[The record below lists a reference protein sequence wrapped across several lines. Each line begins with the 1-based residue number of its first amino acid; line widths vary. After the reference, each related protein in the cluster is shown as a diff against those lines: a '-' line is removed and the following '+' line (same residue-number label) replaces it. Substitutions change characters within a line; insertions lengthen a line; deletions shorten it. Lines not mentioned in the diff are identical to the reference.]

1 MSYMYPESGQQFAGY
16 DDGMPRMPIREIKA
30 LFDRTKGRFGERDS
44 RMQNVLAVRQGR
56 MRDVYPDLFP
66 EGPFDRG
73 IVANMVDVA
82 ARDLAE
88 VLAPLP
94 SINCSSSKM
103 VSDRAREFS
112 EKRTRIAN
120 GYITFSDVQTQMYTA
135 TDRYFTY
142 GFVPAMVEIDLDE
155 RMPRIRFMD
164 SVGAYPVY
172 DRWGRISAGFFT
184 FFKTRDELIAM
195 YPHVESTLKT
205 NQGNSGGSTLIEVVR
220 YHDAYTDVLFL
231 PRDQGMI
238 LEQTKNPIGKC
249 LIEWT
254 QRPGVD
260 DDSHG
265 QFDDVLAVQVAK
277 ARFALLSLEA
287 AQKSVQA
294 PIVMPPDVQELALGP
309 DSVLRTANGEKV
321 RRVPLDVPQAAF
333 AQQGILDQELRQGSR
348 YPEARNGQVD
358 GSVVTGRGV
367 QALMS
372 GFDTQVRTG
381 QSMFAKTIT
390 NLIQKA
396 FMVDEILF
404 SGEAKTIRGNAD
416 GTPYEIKYRPEVD
429 IKGDHTVD
437 VQYGLMAGL
446 DPNRALVFGL
456 QARGDRLISRD
467 FLRRQMPF
475 ALNATEEEQR
485 VDIEEMRD
493 ALKQAVAGYAQA
505 IPVLAQ
511 NGQDP
516 GEVLGRLSQ
525 IILGRQKGRAIEEV
539 IAEAFKP
546 QEVPTPP
553 GVEAPSEAGSP
564 EMAGA
569 PGEVPPGGGGN
580 DLQGI
585 NEQGL
590 MRGVASGQ
598 AGMAP
603 GGRPDLQMLMAGLGA
618 GGQANLQANISRRM
632 PI

>member
-1 MSYMYPESGQQFAGY
+1 MTYPYPENATHIGY
-16 DDGMPRMPIREIKA
+16 DDGMGHLTLAEIRG
-30 LFDRTKGRFGERDS
+30 LFERTKNRFGDRDT

-94 SINCSSSKM
+94 AFNCSSATM
-103 VSDRAREFS
+103 ASDTARKFAD
-112 EKRTRIAN
+112 KRTKIVN
-120 GYITFSDVQTQMYTA
+120 GYLDFSDVQRQMYTA

-155 RMPRIRFMD
+155 RLPRIMFMD
-164 SVGAYPVY
+164 AIGCYPVF
-172 DRWGRISAGFFT
+172 DRWGEVSAAFFS
-184 FFKTRDELIAM
+184 FFKSRDELVAM
-195 YPHVESTLKT
+195 YPHCESALGVARS
-205 NQGNSGGSTLIEVVR
+205 GNEQIEVVR
-220 YHDAYTDVLFL
+220 YHDRFIDVLWL
-231 PRDQGMI
+231 PRGKDSMV
-238 LEQTKNPIGKC
+238 LESAKNPIGQC
-249 LIEWT
+249 LVVWT

-260 DDSHG
+260 DDQHG

-294 PIVMPPDVQELALGP
+294 PIVLPPDAQELALGP
-309 DSVLRTANGEKV
+309 DAVLRTASGEKV
-321 RRVPLDVPQAAF
+321 RRVPIEVPQAAF
-333 AQQGILDQELRQGSR
+333 AQQGVLDQELRQGSR
-348 YPEARNGQVD
+348 YPNARNGEID

-367 QALMS
+367 QALLS

-381 QSMFAKTIT
+381 QAMFARSLMK
-390 NLIQKA
+390 LVQLC
-396 FMVDEILF
+396 FMVDEKLF
-404 SGEAKTIRGNAD
+404 GTDTKTLRGNAD
-416 GTPYEIKYRPEVD
+416 GTPYEISYRPDRD
-429 IKGDHTVD
+429 IKGDYTVD

-456 QARGDRLISRD
+456 QARGDHLISRD

-475 ALNATEEEQR
+475 SLNATEEEQR
-485 VDIEEMRD
+485 IDIEEMRD

-516 GEVLGRLSQ
+516 GQVLSRLSQ

-539 IAEAFKP
+539 ISEAFAP
-546 QEVPTPP
+546 QEMPTPP
-553 GVEAPSEAGSP
+553 GVEP
-564 EMAGA
+564 AGA
-569 PGEVPPGGGGN
+569 EPMDGGMTPDMAPPGGGGGALM
-580 DLQGI
+580 DT
-585 NEQGL
+585 GL
-590 MRGVASGQ
+590 MQGVAPGQ
-598 AGMAP
+598 AQMGP
-603 GGRPDLQMLMAGLGA
+603 GGRPDVQTLLAGIGA
-618 GGQANLQANISRRM
+618 GGRPNLSAAVQRRI
-632 PI
+632 PA

>member
-1 MSYMYPESGQQFAGY
+1 
-16 DDGMPRMPIREIKA
+16 
-30 LFDRTKGRFGERDS
+30 
-44 RMQNVLAVRQGR
+44 MQNVLSVRKGR
-56 MRDVYPDLFP
+56 MRDVFPDLFP

-94 SINCSSSKM
+94 SFNCASSKM
-103 VSDRAREFS
+103 VSDAARDFA
-112 EKRTRIAN
+112 EKRTRIVN
-120 GYITFSDVQTQMYTA
+120 GYLDFSDVQRQMYTA

-142 GFVPAMVEIDLDE
+142 GFVPAMVEIDMDE
-155 RMPRIRFMD
+155 RLPRITFMD
-164 SVGAYPVY
+164 SIGAYPIFN
-172 DRWGRISAGFFT
+172 RWGSIKAAFFS
-184 FFKTRDELIAM
+184 FYKTRDELVAM
-195 YPHVESTLKT
+195 YPDAESMIRQSST
-205 NQGNSGGSTLIEVVR
+205 GSELIEVVR
-220 YHDAYTDVLFL
+220 YHDAKVDLLFL
-231 PRDQGMI
+231 PTRNGAI
-238 LEQTKNPIGKC
+238 LESTRNPIGEC
-249 LIEWT
+249 MVEWT

-260 DDSHG
+260 DESHG

-294 PIVMPPDVQELALGP
+294 PIVLPPDAQELSFGP
-309 DSVLRTANGEKV
+309 DSVIRTANGQQV
-321 RRVPLDVPQAAF
+321 RRVPIEVPQAAF
-333 AQQGILDQELRQGSR
+333 AQQGVLDQELRQGSR
-348 YPEARNGQVD
+348 YPNARTGEVE
-358 GSVVTGRGV
+358 GSIVTGRGV

-381 QSMFAKTIT
+381 QAMFAKTFQG
-390 NLIQKA
+390 LIRKA

-404 SGEAKTIRGNAD
+404 GDEQKTLRGNAE
-416 GTPYEIKYRPEVD
+416 GTPYEIKYRPEKD
-429 IKGDHTVD
+429 IKGDYTVD

-511 NGQDP
+511 AGQDP
-516 GEVLGRLSQ
+516 GEILSRLSE
-525 IILGRQKGRAIEEV
+525 IILGRQKGRSIEDV
-539 IAEAFKP
+539 VSQAFAP
-546 QEVPTPP
+546 EEMPEPL
-553 GVEAPSEAGSP
+553 GVESPGEAGE
-564 EMAGA
+564 EMMGA
-569 PGEVPPGGGGN
+569 PGEAPPDGSGENLEG
-580 DLQGI
+580 LSSS
-585 NEQGL
+585 GL
-590 MRGVASGQ
+590 MRGVAPGQ
-598 AGMAP
+598 AGMAA
-603 GGRPDLQMLMAGLGA
+603 GGRPDLQMLLAGLGS
-618 GGQANLQANISRRM
+618 GGQANLQANVSRRL

>member
-1 MSYMYPESGQQFAGY
+1 MTYPYPETAERVGY
-16 DDGMPRMPIREIKA
+16 DDGFGKLTLREIKG
-30 LFDRTKGRFGERDS
+30 LYQRTKTRAADRDS

-56 MRDVYPDLFP
+56 MRDVFPDLFP

-94 SINCSSSKM
+94 AINCSSSKM
-103 VSDRAREFS
+103 VSDRAREFA

-120 GYITFSDVQTQMYTA
+120 GYVTYSDLQTQMYTA

-142 GFVPAMVEIDLDE
+142 GFVPAIVEVDVDE
-155 RMPRIRFMD
+155 RMPRIRFLD
-164 SVGAYPVY
+164 SIGAYPIY
-172 DRWGRISAGFFT
+172 DRWGRVSAGFFS
-184 FFKTRDELIAM
+184 FWKSRDELLAM
-195 YPHVESTLKT
+195 YPFAESVLPK
-205 NQGNSGGSTLIEVVR
+205 SGGGMDLVEVVR
-220 YHDAYTDVLFL
+220 YHDRFVDMLFL
-231 PRDQGMI
+231 PQRDAVV
-238 LEQTKNPIGKC
+238 LESAKNPVGEC

-254 QRPGVD
+254 QRPGLD
-260 DDSHG
+260 DEAHG

-294 PIVMPPDVQELALGP
+294 PIVLPPDAQELALGP
-309 DSVLRTANGEKV
+309 DAVLRTANGEKV
-321 RRVPLDVPQAAF
+321 RRVPIEVPQAAF

-348 YPEARNGQVD
+348 YPEARNGSVD
-358 GSVVTGRGV
+358 SSVVTGRGV

-381 QSMFAKTIT
+381 QAMFAKSIT
-390 NLIQKA
+390 ALLQKA
-396 FMVDEILF
+396 FMVDEALF
-404 SGEAKTIRGNAD
+404 GGENKTIRGNAD
-416 GTPYEIKYRPEVD
+416 GTPYEIRYVPEKD

-516 GEVLGRLSQ
+516 GEVLSRLSA
-525 IILGRQKGRAIEEV
+525 IIVGRQKGRAIEEV
-539 IAEAFKP
+539 IAEAFAP

-553 GVEAPSEAGSP
+553 GVEPTGEEAAGMVGSP
-564 EMAGA
+564 DSSA
-569 PGEVPPGGGGN
+569 PPGGAGLEGLGAN
-580 DLQGI
+580 
-585 NEQGL
+585 GL
-590 MRGVASGQ
+590 MRGVAQGQ
-598 AGMAP
+598 AGMAA
-603 GGRPDLQMLMAGLGA
+603 GGRPDLQMLMAGLGR
-618 GGQANLQANISRRM
+618 GGEANLQANISRRL
-632 PI
+632 PV

>member
-1 MSYMYPESGQQFAGY
+1 LSITYGDENFNNAMR
-16 DDGMPRMPIREIKA
+16 DGDNPRLREIRALYTRAKA
-30 LFDRTKGRFGERDS
+30 RYGDRDV
-44 RMQNVLAVRQGR
+44 RMQNVLSVRKGR
-56 MRDVYPDLFP
+56 MRDVFPDLFP

-94 SINCSSSKM
+94 SFNCASSKM
-103 VSDRAREFS
+103 VSDAARDFA
-112 EKRTRIAN
+112 EKRTRIVN
-120 GYITFSDVQTQMYTA
+120 GYLDFSDVQRQMYTA

-142 GFVPAMVEIDLDE
+142 GFVPAMVEIDMDE
-155 RMPRIRFMD
+155 RLPRITFMD
-164 SVGAYPVY
+164 SIGAYPIFN
-172 DRWGRISAGFFT
+172 RWGSIKAAFFS
-184 FFKTRDELIAM
+184 FYKTRDELVAM
-195 YPHVESTLKT
+195 YPDAESMIRQSST
-205 NQGNSGGSTLIEVVR
+205 GSELIEVVR
-220 YHDAYTDVLFL
+220 YHDAKVDLLFL
-231 PRDQGMI
+231 PTRNGAI
-238 LEQTKNPIGKC
+238 LESTRNPIGEC
-249 LIEWT
+249 MVEWT

-260 DDSHG
+260 DESHG

-294 PIVMPPDVQELALGP
+294 PIVLPPDAQELSFGP
-309 DSVLRTANGEKV
+309 DSVIRTANGQQV
-321 RRVPLDVPQAAF
+321 RRVPIEVPQAAF
-333 AQQGILDQELRQGSR
+333 AQQGVLDQELRQGSR
-348 YPEARNGQVD
+348 YPNARTGEVE
-358 GSVVTGRGV
+358 GSIVTGRGV

-381 QSMFAKTIT
+381 QAMFAKTFQG
-390 NLIQKA
+390 LIRKA

-404 SGEAKTIRGNAD
+404 GDEQKTLRGNAE
-416 GTPYEIKYRPEVD
+416 GTPYEIKYRPEKD
-429 IKGDHTVD
+429 IKGDYTVD

-511 NGQDP
+511 AGQDP
-516 GEVLGRLSQ
+516 GEILSRLSE
-525 IILGRQKGRAIEEV
+525 IILGRQKGRSIEDV
-539 IAEAFKP
+539 VSQAFAP
-546 QEVPTPP
+546 EEMPEPL
-553 GVEAPSEAGSP
+553 GVESPGEAGE
-564 EMAGA
+564 EMMGA
-569 PGEVPPGGGGN
+569 PGEAPPDGSGENLEG
-580 DLQGI
+580 LSSS
-585 NEQGL
+585 GL
-590 MRGVASGQ
+590 MRGVAPGQ
-598 AGMAP
+598 AGMAA
-603 GGRPDLQMLMAGLGA
+603 GGRPDLQMLLAGLGS
-618 GGQANLQANISRRM
+618 GGQANLQANVSRRL